1 MGTNLTVRMGQR
13 WVQTS
18 LGGWSRDGYKPH
30 WGDGAELGTNLIGGM
45 GQNTSCRNREEY
57 DVWGTHE
64 NMYNILST

>member
-1 MGTNLTVRMGQR
+1 
-13 WVQTS
+13 
-18 LGGWSRDGYKPH
+18 LGGWGRDGYKPH
-30 WGDGAELGTNLIGGM
+30 WGDGAEMGTNLIGGMGQRWVQTSLGM